1 MKTLNIYI
9 LTFPEVMPS
18 AVQGVKDLFQIANQ
32 QFGSKQFDVRELA
45 YQSSEP
51 VDGNALIFIP
61 PCLSADL
68 PDFQTEAVI
77 TLIREWHRAGAVIVS
92 SCASVFWLANAG
104 LLDGKYATT
113 HWRLCDQLERDYPSI
128 SKVCTH
134 EMLVDEG
141 DIVTAA
147 GLYAFQDLALHVMAR
162 YANFELAKQVADFCL
177 LDFKG
182 RMQAYYQR
190 FIPDLTHGDV
200 VVLKAQQ
207 FCDAN
212 FSQDLAVA
220 DIAQHCHLSER
231 SLLRRFKSA
240 TGYTPKQYIIQLRV
254 ERAKQLIELENITI
268 EAAGAAVGYTDVS
281 NFTKLF
287 KKTTGITPAE
297 FKQRVG

>member
-1 MKTLNIYI
+1 
-9 LTFPEVMPS
+9 
-18 AVQGVKDLFQIANQ
+18 
-32 QFGSKQFDVRELA
+32 
-45 YQSSEP
+45 
-51 VDGNALIFIP
+51 
-61 PCLSADL
+61 
-68 PDFQTEAVI
+68 
-77 TLIREWHRAGAVIVS
+77 
-92 SCASVFWLANAG
+92 
-104 LLDGKYATT
+104 
-113 HWRLCDQLERDYPSI
+113 
-128 SKVCTH
+128 
-134 EMLVDEG
+134 
-141 DIVTAA
+141 
-147 GLYAFQDLALHVMAR
+147 DLALHVMAR

-212 FSQDLAVA
+212 FSEDIAVA

-268 EAAGAAVGYTDVS
+268 EAAGAAVGYIDVS